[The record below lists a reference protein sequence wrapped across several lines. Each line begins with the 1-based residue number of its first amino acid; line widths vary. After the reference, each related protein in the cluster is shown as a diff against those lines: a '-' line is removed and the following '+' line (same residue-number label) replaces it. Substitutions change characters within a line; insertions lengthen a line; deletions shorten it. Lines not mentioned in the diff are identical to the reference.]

1 MYLKVCSI
9 GTIGTLGAFYW
20 HSIGTRNDHKGKDY
34 VVLRNIRGVVKVY
47 RVRSDGALKGLR
59 RYPKAFDA

>member
-1 MYLKVCSI
+1 LALLALWEHFI
-9 GTIGTLGAFYW
+9 GTQLALGMT
-20 HSIGTRNDHKGKDY
+20 TRGKDY